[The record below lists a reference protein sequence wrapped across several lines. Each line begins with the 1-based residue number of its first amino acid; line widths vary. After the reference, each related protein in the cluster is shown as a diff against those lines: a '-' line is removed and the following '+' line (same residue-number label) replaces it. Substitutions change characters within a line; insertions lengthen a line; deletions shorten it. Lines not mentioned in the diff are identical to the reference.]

1 MHRSFRSVLAV
12 AAAGGLCLAG
22 GVIGGATALAAP
34 APRHSPSGGGAATPI
49 QHVVVIFQENVSF
62 DHYFGTYPHAFNL
75 PGETPFH
82 AREDTPE
89 ANSLLSSG
97 LLTHNPNKANPFR
110 LAYRS
115 PATRTTITTTN
126 KRRRTAV

>member
-1 MHRSFRSVLAV
+1 MHQCLTGALAV
-12 AAAGGLCLAG
+12 VAASTMTLFP
-22 GVIGGATALAAP
+22 VHP
-34 APRHSPSGGGAATPI
+34 ASAQDKDGSSTKTPI
-49 QHVVVIFQENVSF
+49 KHVVVIFQENVSF

>member
-1 MHRSFRSVLAV
+1 MRQCFVKPLAV
-12 AAAGGLCLAG
+12 LTAIAAGMLPVTPVYAG
-22 GVIGGATALAAP
+22 PHEFPTK
-34 APRHSPSGGGAATPI
+34 TPI
-49 QHVVVIFQENVSF
+49 KHVVVIFQENVSF